1 MSLTA
6 CSTLHTIQRIQ
17 LGSMGCLDL
26 DLIRVPAADAAQAYA
41 ALAAGGLPLTGLI
54 CYPGKDT

>member
-1 MSLTA
+1 
-6 CSTLHTIQRIQ
+6 
-17 LGSMGCLDL
+17 MGCLDL